1 MTITKQTR
9 CPVCGSQPKRS
20 LDQNKAY
27 WALVHEIAQL
37 RPGGQEFSA
46 ESWHEYLKQR
56 FLGAEDIPLPNGKVV
71 QRARST
77 ASLDKDEMADYIT
90 QVEVWANE
98 HGVYRHE

>member
-1 MTITKQTR
+1 MNILKQR

-27 WALVHEIAQL
+27 WALIHEVAEKL
-37 RPGGQEFSA
+37 KPSGNFFSP

-77 ASLDKDEMADYIT
+77 ASLDKTEMADYLT
-90 QVEVWANE
+90 QVEAWANE
-98 HGVYRHE
+98 HGVYRDE